1 MFMFQY
7 IVLGE
12 LKGTALYTG
21 LLLALALALAL
32 HIERFVAFPN
42 KTFYRQFNLYIN

>member
-12 LKGTALYTG
+12 LKGTALYS